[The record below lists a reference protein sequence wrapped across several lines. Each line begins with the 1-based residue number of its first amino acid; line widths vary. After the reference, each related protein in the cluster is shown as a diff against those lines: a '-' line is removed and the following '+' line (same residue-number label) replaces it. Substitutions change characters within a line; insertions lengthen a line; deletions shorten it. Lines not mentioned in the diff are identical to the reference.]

1 MITSD
6 DLLKAGFIQQM
17 KEMQGEVFE
26 TNIFQLVDWVPMPH
40 INWEDRNFGPVIQ
53 IGGMQRRVNT
63 VEELEKFVNKAVPTF
78 CDYNGAS

>member
-6 DLLKAGFIQQM
+6 DLLKAGFVQQI

-26 TNIFQLVDWVPMPH
+26 TNIFYLSGWSPLPSV
-40 INWEDRNFGPVIQ
+40 NWEDRNYGPVIQ

-63 VEELEKFVNKAVPTF
+63 VEELEKFVNKAVPMF
-78 CDYNGAS
+78 CDYNG